1 MAELSAVASGG
12 ELSRLILAR
21 KGCGALRD
29 APHIAVFD
37 EVDSGIGGETAWC
50 VGELLSAMGSERQV
64 LAISHL
70 PQVASCAD
78 AQIVIRKIEKDA
90 RTVTR
95 LEPVVADQRQHEIAR
110 MLGSHD
116 ADGLQHADR
125 MLKRGRMVA

>member
-1 MAELSAVASGG
+1 VASGG
-12 ELSRLILAR
+12 ELSRMILAL

-50 VGELLSAMGSERQV
+50 VGELLAAMSLERQV
-64 LAISHL
+64 LVISHL

-78 AQIVIRKIEKDA
+78 TQIAIRKIEKGG
-90 RTVTR
+90 RTVTC
-95 LEPVVADQRQHEIAR
+95 LESVDAVERQQEIAR
-110 MLGSHD
+110 MLGGND
-116 ADGLQHADR
+116 TDGLQHADR